1 MTTYKNDPS
10 FFICVKTP
18 PSTYTGIREITQWFK
33 REDISKYRLI
43 VDYDFDKDFVGL
55 KDREDMYPGIL
66 SIVSTINPWA
76 RAALTYKELK
86 TLTNPFSR
94 HAEGTFNEFVEN
106 LVKIRDSGDM
116 AEQHMMNQQCTFY
129 QYVDENGDTKTPTY
143 TFAVENLDKEFKVIQ
158 DYFETTAP
166 IVWFSKIPKGY
177 KDVYTTK
184 TKKLIAELYKD
195 DIEIYKYKY

>member
-55 KDREDMYPGIL
+55 KDREDMYPGIK

-76 RAALTYKELK
+76 RAALTYTELK
-86 TLTNPFSR
+86 TLTNPFAKYADGSFDEYVN
-94 HAEGTFNEFVEN
+94 H
-106 LVKIRDSGDM
+106 LVAIRDSDDPL
-116 AEQHMMNQQCTFY
+116 AKHMMEQQCKIY
-129 QYVDENGDTKTPTY
+129 EYVDANGELRQPTY
-143 TFAVENLDKEFKVIQ
+143 TFSVEKLEKEFKVIQ
-158 DYFETTAP
+158 EYFESTSP
-166 IVWFSKIPKGY
+166 IVWFKKITKDY
-177 KDVYTTK
+177 KDLYTTE
-184 TKKLIAELYKD
+184 TKKIIGELYKD
-195 DIEIYKYKY
+195 DIERYKYKY